1 MMMNMNELIKN
12 YTKIGHPIAFSAPSQ
27 IYNYYKGKISYKKI
41 KDVLASI
48 DSYTLHKQIKKP
60 KPRNPTFVY
69 EPRER
74 WDIDL
79 IEIKKFA
86 KKNKDIKFLLNA
98 VDIFSR

>member
-1 MMMNMNELIKN
+1 MTIMNEIKNN
-12 YTKIGHPIAFSAPSQ
+12 YTKIGHPIAFSAPFQ
-27 IYNYYKGKISYKKI
+27 IYKYYKGKISYKKI
-41 KDVLASI
+41 KKALASI
-48 DSYTLHKQIKKP
+48 ESYTLHKQLKQP

>member
-27 IYNYYKGKISYKKI
+27 IYKYYKGKISYKKI

-60 KPRNPTFVY
+60 KPKNSIFVY
-69 EPRER
+69 EPRE
-74 WDIDL
+74 I
-79 IEIKKFA
+79 
-86 KKNKDIKFLLNA
+86 
-98 VDIFSR
+98 